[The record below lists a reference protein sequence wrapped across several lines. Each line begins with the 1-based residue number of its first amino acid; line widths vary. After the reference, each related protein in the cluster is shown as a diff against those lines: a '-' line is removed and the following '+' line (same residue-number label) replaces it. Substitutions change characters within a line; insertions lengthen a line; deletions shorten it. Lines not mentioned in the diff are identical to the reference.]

1 MKTFGL
7 GLWVFVVA
15 VLSVAFSELTLVN
28 WLNNAPMEVTD
39 HLFWLGI
46 LPAILVA
53 VGLASILMF
62 KALAQRPS
70 AFIPL
75 YVVTFVIVHSIEL
88 HTLLN
93 PPADI
98 AAYVIAILMACA
110 FWYLIWWRR
119 LVGPSPPDQS

>member
-62 KALAQRPS
+62 KALAHKPNI
-70 AFIPL
+70 FIPL
-75 YVVTFVIVHSIEL
+75 YVVTFSVVHSVEL
-88 HTLLN
+88 HSLLN
-93 PPADI
+93 PLADI
-98 AAYVIAILMACA
+98 AAYVIAILMACT
-110 FWYLIWWRR
+110 FWYFIWWRR
-119 LVGPSPPDQS
+119 VGGPSRVNQD